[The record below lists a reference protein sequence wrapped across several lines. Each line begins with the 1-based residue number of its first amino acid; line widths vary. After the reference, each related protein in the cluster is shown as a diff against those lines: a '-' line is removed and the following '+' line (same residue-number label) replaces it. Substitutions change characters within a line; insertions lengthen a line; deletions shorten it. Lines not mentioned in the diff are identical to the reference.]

1 MPPSFM
7 ESVNNF
13 FYYAVYHAEKSLFE
27 KNAFKVLRECQV
39 AGFYLHIS
47 RYSNAYNSENFTNFK
62 KFFLNTYS

>member
-13 FYYAVYHAEKSLFE
+13 FCYTVYRSEKSWLE

-39 AGFYLHIS
+39 AGFYLLIF
-47 RYSNAYNSENFTNFK
+47 RYSNAYNVENFTNFK
-62 KFFLNTYS
+62 KSS